1 MECMAF
7 QFMAFHIIVIAER
20 RWLKCFRFAESTMT
34 QSQTD
39 SNKVLSSIEK
49 AKGTGYRGSTGT
61 KKASGRTINSREG
74 GYAGGQ
80 HKSKIIKQVLESKG
94 RGYYTEDNV
103 VGHILDTE
111 HTEVYEK
118 YYSKLIPIT
127 TWGIIVELLT
137 SGEYPKHSGCLT
149 DTGVSACDKP
159 GFNECIL
166 PKQDNDIHY
175 GHAEVWIKYFVNSL
189 EKPIESIENY
199 YALTGRSIMDE
210 EAVNNTTVVQQ
221 ITQSSPQI
229 QSVVSPS
236 ELSILEPKT
245 KKEIEERYLPSGKSL
260 SSFVLDKQNLKSNY
274 RTLKVC
280 WESPQPLNILI
291 DGHKGTG
298 KTLLVRKF
306 ASDNK
311 IPLYSLDCSNETTEE
326 HLVGSMVNMGTYQLG
341 AIPTAFQIANKYG
354 KCILH
359 LDEMSCLLKTQQK
372 LLNSL
377 LDDRQSIHIPSI
389 DKEYKL
395 QPHAKLM
402 IIGTMNPV
410 TSRNEYEVEE
420 LNPDLKSRFFQC
432 HMGYPDES
440 MMIKIIKAQFPKEHV
455 KILNTSF
462 DMQLDEDDDS
472 TSNTISELLL
482 KTSTETQQQEIGY
495 TISPRDIVSA
505 LRFFFTVFDYN
516 ANTDDGS
523 QIDDEDENIIHSLRM
538 TLEQLIRK
546 ADAGDGQKAMADLL
560 ERNFKHIVGPLHALE
575 ERE

>member
-1 MECMAF
+1 MTE
-7 QFMAFHIIVIAER
+7 
-20 RWLKCFRFAESTMT
+20 ESRLDGKPLAH
-34 QSQTD
+34 S
-39 SNKVLSSIEK
+39 SNLVKG
-49 AKGTGYRGSTGT
+49 KGTGYRGSTGT

-80 HKSKIIKQVLESKG
+80 HKSKIIDKVLVSKG
-94 RGYYTEDNV
+94 RGYYTEENCRD
-103 VGHILDTE
+103 HILDEE
-111 HTEVYEK
+111 HIKVYDN
-118 YYSKLIPIT
+118 YYQKLIPIS
-127 TWGIIVELLT
+127 TWGIIVEILK
-137 SGEYPKHSGCLT
+137 SGEYPKHSGCIT
-149 DTGVSACDKP
+149 DTGVNACPNP
-159 GFNECIL
+159 GYGNCIL
-166 PKQDNDIHY
+166 PKSDSIEY

-189 EKPIESIENY
+189 EKPIKSIENY
-199 YALTGRSIMDE
+199 YALTGRTIMDE
-210 EAVNNTTVVQQ
+210 EATNPTIVQQ
-221 ITQSSPQI
+221 QMQVVPSQPI
-229 QSVVSPS
+229 QSYTSPDK
-236 ELSILEPKT
+236 LAIIEPKT

-260 SSFVLDKQNLKSNY
+260 ASFVLDKENLKSNY

-280 WESPQPLNILI
+280 WESAKPLNILV

-311 IPLYSLDCSNETTEE
+311 IPLYSMDCSNETTEE

-410 TSRNEYEVEE
+410 TSRNDYEVEE

-432 HMGYPDES
+432 HMGYPDSS
-440 MMIKIIKAQFPKEHV
+440 MMSKIIASQFPKDNV
-455 KILNTSF
+455 KILKRQFNVT
-462 DMQLDEDDDS
+462 LDEDDDE
-472 TSNTISELLL
+472 SNYSIEELII
-482 KTSTETQQQEIGY
+482 KTAEESQGQDIGY
-495 TISPRDIVSA
+495 VISPRDIVSA
-505 LRFFFTVFDYN
+505 LSFFFTVFEYN

-523 QIDDEDENIIHSLRM
+523 KIEDEDENIVNSLRM
-538 TLEQLIRK
+538 TLEQLVRK
-546 ADAGDGQKAMADLL
+546 ADAGQGQKAMADLL
-560 ERNFKHIVGPLHALE
+560 ERNFKHITGPIHALD